1 MSAKKPRSTAQK
13 PSPFGHPD
21 GPSDHHDSP
30 PDPSSDDFDLIA
42 KDIAEASSVRVSRL
56 LSQLEAEGLTPFEVF
71 TTVVLAA
78 GVVGK
83 ALEMPRADLLEGV
96 GAAFDSIMLE
106 DDHGIH

>member
-1 MSAKKPRSTAQK
+1 MSAKKPRSTAH
-13 PSPFGHPD
+13 PPASPDRPN
-21 GPSDHHDSP
+21 
-30 PDPSSDDFDLIA
+30 DDFDLIA

-106 DDHGIH
+106 DGHGIH

>member
-1 MSAKKPRSTAQK
+1 MSAKKPRSTAR
-13 PSPFGHPD
+13 PSPSSDPD
-21 GPSDHHDSP
+21 TSPSDHHDSP

-56 LSQLEAEGLTPFEVF
+56 LSQLEADGVTPFEVF

-96 GAAFDSIMLE
+96 GAAFDSIVLGGTH
-106 DDHGIH
+106 DIH

>member
-1 MSAKKPRSTAQK
+1 MSAKKPRSTARP
-13 PSPFGHPD
+13 PSP
-21 GPSDHHDSP
+21 SDTDSP
-30 PDPSSDDFDLIA
+30 DIDRTA
-42 KDIAEASSVRVSRL
+42 RDIAEASSVRVSRL
-56 LSQLEAEGLTPFEVF
+56 LSQLESEGLTPFEVF